1 MKDESYIES
10 YLKQAIELNE
20 KAENPAVNSRDLDA
34 LLSGK
39 RQDDELL

>member
-1 MKDESYIES
+1 MKDESFVEN

-20 KAENPAVNSRDLDA
+20 KAENPAVNSRELDA

-39 RQDDELL
+39 KRDDELL

>member
-1 MKDESYIES
+1 MKDESFVES

-39 RQDDELL
+39 RQDD

>member
-1 MKDESYIES
+1 MKDESYVEN

-34 LLSGK
+34 LLSEK
-39 RQDDELL
+39 RQDD